1 MTRWNS
7 RLTKNKI
14 DLSCLGTLRNFKKPE
29 HFKKPAET
37 VINLRK
43 FSKPGEILENSKKPE
58 THKKPKKPKKTLRN
72 L

>member
-1 MTRWNS
+1 MTNVEFS
-7 RLTKNKI
+7 TYQKQI